1 MQPNPQNSLFMHK
14 DLSDLTRSV
23 LYEEIPN
30 QNLMKLTILI
40 IALATAFFI
49 LWTGFTNVN
58 EIARTQGEI
67 IPNGYSQIVQHLEGG
82 IVSEILI
89 EEGELV
95 EEGQI
100 LIRISAEGIEHDFTS
115 LLQQQKS
122 LLLQA
127 ERMMAIANNLV
138 PNFKKIP
145 DATKTE
151 INEQTLLFTSA
162 IQTFESEKEVLKNQ
176 LLQKESALNQLKTQ
190 QETQQK
196 EREAAEEILNMK
208 SSLLNK
214 GSVSKKDI
222 IDSQRDVRN
231 ISGEIQTTQNQI
243 LESQQAI
250 NEYTHRIQT
259 LEIKFKDTALKTHEE
274 LQAQI
279 SKNHEIL
286 QKYENRVNRMSVRAP
301 TRGLIKGLKINTIGS
316 IISPGEK
323 IMEIVPMNSTLIVET
338 QIPPR
343 DIGSLKIGQKAYVKV
358 SAFDFSRYGTI
369 EGELEFLSATTFVD
383 ENNKSFY
390 KGRIKLKK
398 NHVGNNPEKNLILP
412 GMTVEADIITGKKT
426 ILSYLLKPI
435 HTSLNSALN
444 ER

>member
-1 MQPNPQNSLFMHK
+1 MQLNLQTNLMMQR

-23 LYEEIPN
+23 LYEEVPN
-30 QNLMKLTILI
+30 QNLMRLTILI
-40 IALATAFFI
+40 IALATIIF
-49 LWTGFTNVN
+49 LTWTGFTYVH
-58 EIARTQGEI
+58 EIARAQGEI

-100 LIRISAEGIEHDFTS
+100 LIRISAEGVEQDFTS

-127 ERMMAIANNLV
+127 ERMRALANNV
-138 PNFKKIP
+138 EPNFTTIP
-145 DATKTE
+145 DATKIE
-151 INEQTLLFTSA
+151 INQQTILFTSA
-162 IQTFESEKEVLKNQ
+162 LQSFESEKEVLKNQ
-176 LLQKESALNQLKTQ
+176 LLQKESSLNQLKTQ
-190 QETQQK
+190 YETKQK
-196 EREAAEEILNMK
+196 ERETAQEILNMK
-208 SSLLNK
+208 SDLLNK

-222 IDSQRDVRN
+222 IDSKRDVTTLSGDIQN
-231 ISGEIQTTQNQI
+231 IQNQL
-243 LESQQAI
+243 LEAQQAI
-250 NEYTHRIQT
+250 NKYTHRIET
-259 LEIKFKDTALKTHEE
+259 LEIKFKDNALKTHEE
-274 LQAQI
+274 LQTQI

-301 TRGLIKGLKINTIGS
+301 TRGLVKGLRVNTIGAV
-316 IISPGEK
+316 IGAGEK
-323 IMEIVPMNSTLIVET
+323 IMEIIPMNSTLIVET

-369 EGELEFLSATTFVD
+369 EGELEFISATTFVD

-390 KGRIKLKK
+390 KGRIALKK
-398 NHVGNNPEKNLILP
+398 NHVGNNPQKNLILP
-412 GMTVEADIITGKKT
+412 GMTVEADIVTGQKT
-426 ILSYLLKPI
+426 ILAYLLKPI
-435 HTSLNSALN
+435 HTSLNTAFN